1 MSPEQALWEE
11 ELARA
16 VKDLELAEKYDD
28 YGAIE
33 WNKERIRY
41 SKMKI
46 REYEEYEQNKKK
58 WAV

>member
-1 MSPEQALWEE
+1 MSPEQAIWVQTLERAE
-11 ELARA
+11 KELQ
-16 VKDLELAEKYDD
+16 LAEKYGD

-33 WNKERIRY
+33 WNKELIET
-41 SKMKI
+41 SKRKI